1 MYQKIL
7 VPVDGSDTSVRGV
20 EEAIRLAQLT
30 KGRLRFLH
38 AIDELSFALS
48 MDAYA
53 GYAGDWLKSLREGGA
68 KVLDAAREMARAAG
82 VEAEVVLQD
91 SFNGK
96 VAELV
101 AAEAIRWPADLI
113 VLGTHGR
120 RGVGRLFLGSGAE
133 NILRTAPV
141 PVLLVRAPEAAAAAA
156 AEDPKVTA
164 RVHIPSAALSIE

>member
-7 VPVDGSDTSVRGV
+7 VPIDGSDTSTRGL
-20 EEAIRLAQLT
+20 EEAIRMAKLT
-30 KGRLRFLH
+30 KGRLRLFH

-53 GYAGDWLKSLREGGA
+53 GYAGDWLNTLRDGGTQMLKDA
-68 KVLDAAREMARAAG
+68 KAKALAAG
-82 VEAEVVLQD
+82 IDAEVVLHD

-101 AAEAIRWPADLI
+101 AAEAVNWPADLI

-120 RGVGRLFLGSGAE
+120 RGLGRMFLGSGAE
-133 NILRTAPV
+133 SILRTAPV
-141 PVLLVRAPEAAAAAA
+141 PVLLVRSHEEAAV
-156 AEDPKVTA
+156 AEPAQMAA
-164 RVHIPSAALSIE
+164 RVSIPSAALAIE

>member
-7 VPVDGSDTSVRGV
+7 VPIDGSDTSTLGL
-20 EEAIRLAQLT
+20 EEAIRLAKLT
-30 KGRLRFLH
+30 KGRLRLFH
-38 AIDELSFALS
+38 AIDELSFALT

-53 GYAGDWLKSLREGGA
+53 GYAGDWLNSLREGGTKLLQEA
-68 KVLDAAREMARAAG
+68 KAKALAAG
-82 VEAEVVLQD
+82 IDAEIVLHD

-101 AAEAIRWPADLI
+101 AAEASNWPADLI

-120 RGVGRLFLGSGAE
+120 RGIGRMVLGSGAE

-141 PVLLVRAPEAAAAAA
+141 PVLLVRSHAKAAVAEAPQVAG
-156 AEDPKVTA
+156 
-164 RVHIPSAALSIE
+164 RVSLPSAALAIE